1 MWTHEHTAETAL
13 APETIWTV
21 LKDIDNW
28 PRWDTSM
35 ETVTLEGP
43 FKVGARVTMTPT
55 GQEPITSVITA
66 ITENEFY
73 ADETDLG
80 DVILRFSHTLT
91 RRADGGTRITHRL
104 EITGP
109 EGRRARP
116 GTRPGDH
123 RGLPRRDG
131 RTPRLRRGMSTGR
144 PATGRPATGQPGRPR
159 Q

>member
-1 MWTHEHTAETAL
+1 MWTHEHTAETEL
-13 APETIWTV
+13 APEVVWKV

-43 FKVGARVTMTPT
+43 LAVGSRVAMTPT

-66 ITENEFY
+66 AKENELY

-80 DVILRFSHTLT
+80 DVTLRFSHTLT
-91 RRADGGTRITHRL
+91 RLPDGGTRISHRL

-109 EGRRARP
+109 NADEPRP
-116 GTRPGDH
+116 GARPGDH
-123 RGLPRRDG
+123 RRLP
-131 RTPRLRRGMSTGR
+131 
-144 PATGRPATGQPGRPR
+144 
-159 Q
+159 